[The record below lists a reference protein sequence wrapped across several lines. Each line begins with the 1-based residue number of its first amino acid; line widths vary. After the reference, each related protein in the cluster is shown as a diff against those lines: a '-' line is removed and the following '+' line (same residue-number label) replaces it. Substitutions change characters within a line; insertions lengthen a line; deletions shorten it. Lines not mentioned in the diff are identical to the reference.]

1 VDNDQFFV
9 LCDFDV
15 GRVNLVELQQSLNI
29 DLSHIETKVNE
40 LVKNDRSLTLILGQ
54 LINR

>member
-1 VDNDQFFV
+1 MDNDQFFV